1 MNTETIEYKGLRI
14 AIHTDDSPENPF
26 TTWGSEPPLLTYS
39 GTRYG
44 SAEAYNGAPEDR
56 ADVAN
61 LLPDSAWEKS
71 ERLKFYHA
79 HLADKYTLL
88 ELADYLREQG
98 DIRSA
103 YLEML
108 RDAYGN
114 KPDGWSSAS
123 AWMDKAAEI
132 LNAHGIPAVS
142 TRVNGYGQGDST
154 LCLAVATPEWAQL
167 FGAPADSLTAQLEGV
182 CELYAWWAYGDVYGY
197 SVETGDGEPVDSIS
211 GCWGFYGPDHAKSGL
226 LEDAQAEIDAYLA
239 EQEKGAAE
247 IEAALCSAE

>member
-1 MNTETIEYKGLRI
+1 MKTDSTEYKGLRI
-14 AIHTDDSPENPF
+14 VIHTDDSPENPF
-26 TTWGSEPPLLTYS
+26 TAWDCEPPLLTYS
-39 GTRYG
+39 GCRYG
-44 SAEAYNGAPEDR
+44 SVTTYNGAPEDW
-56 ADVAN
+56 ADVVN
-61 LLPDSAWEKS
+61 LLPDSAWKKS

-103 YLEML
+103 YLQML

-114 KPDGWSSAS
+114 TPDGWSGAS
-123 AWMDKAAEI
+123 EWMDKAAEI

-154 LCLAVATPEWAQL
+154 LCLAVATPEWVQRV
-167 FGAPADSLTAQLEGV
+167 GAPAESLTAQLEHA
-182 CELYAWWAYGDVYGY
+182 CELYGWWAYGDVYGY
-197 SVETGDGEPVDSIS
+197 AVETEDGEKIGSIL

-226 LEDAQAEIDAYLA
+226 LENARAEIDAYLA
-239 EQEKGAAE
+239 DQAKEAAE
-247 IEAALCSAE
+247 IEAALCSVE